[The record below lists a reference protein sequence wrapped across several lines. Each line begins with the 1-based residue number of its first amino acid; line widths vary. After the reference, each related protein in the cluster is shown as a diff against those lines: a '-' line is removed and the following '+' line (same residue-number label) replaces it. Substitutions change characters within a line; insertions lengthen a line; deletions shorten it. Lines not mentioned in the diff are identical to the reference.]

1 MKITTEE
8 TPHCV
13 PGLQATKDT
22 LFVAVQKGRFSMI
35 GEATEASCGFSWG
48 TKLHLKAGFSV

>member
-22 LFVAVQKGRFSMI
+22 LFVAVQKGRFSKI
-35 GEATEASCGFSWG
+35 GPGRGRIMWFN
-48 TKLHLKAGFSV
+48 LQ